1 MSFVFRHGWWNEEK
15 DEQQII
21 AVSEPVVSEPVESD
35 DEPLGAGGGVAQ
47 KVRTE
52 KQTSLLVLLSLELK
66 LAVVWLSAVALELVV
81 VVEEVPVAV
90 QY

>member
-1 MSFVFRHGWWNEEK
+1 MEAMAEK
-15 DEQQII
+15 DSL
-21 AVSEPVVSEPVESD
+21 A
-35 DEPLGAGGGVAQ
+35 A
-47 KVRTE
+47 
-52 KQTSLLVLLSLELK
+52 SLLVLLSLELK